1 VASRPNKF
9 GYRRRSP
16 FLLLAHITQSELD
29 DIDGFVDLAREAR
42 KSQKE
47 RLDRLA
53 AQIASDDDWLVDD
66 FAQLDDFAVLSAEFA
81 IIGLWRCVELYRKR
95 AIRTAKA
102 MLGEAAA
109 ARVRELSRSR
119 RIRCATTVNELRCLN
134 DADKAFQDHYARG
147 NYSAAQIEAQKLE
160 RMAKARF
167 GGDHPYYAVALN
179 RLGIVV
185 QAQGKY
191 TEAEE
196 LYKRALVIREKALPS
211 AWPRP
216 VRGASPPPRPSPPT
230 SNALAPPP
238 EPPTLRA
245 RRARAQGPP
254 AARRI
259 QVPARLECPLQA
271 AGHVSHSSP
280 RTTSRCNTCINGT
293 APRSSKSS
301 RTDSQ
306 SILAMRRN
314 T

>member
-1 VASRPNKF
+1 MVALVAFLALMTF
-9 GYRRRSP
+9 GA
-16 FLLLAHITQSELD
+16 LATASAQPA
-29 DIDGFVDLAREAR
+29 DI
-42 KSQKE
+42 
-47 RLDRLA
+47 
-53 AQIASDDDWLVDD
+53 IA
-66 FAQLDDFAVLSAEFA
+66 
-81 IIGLWRCVELYRKR
+81 I
-95 AIRTAKA
+95 
-102 MLGEAAA
+102 
-109 ARVRELSRSR
+109 
-119 RIRCATTVNELRCLN
+119 
-134 DADKAFQDHYARG
+134 DKAFQDHYARG